1 VASVAFNQDES
12 LAVAGSWDGTIRWW
26 DVTSG
31 RQQGSYVVGNYL
43 NDIALNPTNNTIF
56 IGAWTPSLLVYDL
69 DTQSIVHEFPDVDGD
84 WIESVAVNA
93 DGTRGLATL
102 NNNAAVGLFDLE
114 TGEKLNEF
122 PIADEYIR
130 SVEFSPDGTMAAA
143 GGTTGKLYLIDLQTG
158 DVRVLTGHSPVAGYS
173 AAFSP
178 DGKTLAS
185 AGADFL
191 VRLWDVA
198 SGEQTD
204 ILAGHNNEVNDVRF
218 STDGT
223 HLITASSDETI
234 RLWDI
239 ATSEVIYTLYATG
252 SPVTSAALNMN
263 EERVLFGSTDWVV
276 RLWQPVRVDDLTRW
290 AQENRQIPALSCI
303 ERTQYRI
310 KPLCADN

>member
-1 VASVAFNQDES
+1 
-12 LAVAGSWDGTIRWW
+12 
-26 DVTSG
+26 
-31 RQQGSYVVGNYL
+31 
-43 NDIALNPTNNTIF
+43 
-56 IGAWTPSLLVYDL
+56 
-69 DTQSIVHEFPDVDGD
+69 
-84 WIESVAVNA
+84 
-93 DGTRGLATL
+93 
-102 NNNAAVGLFDLE
+102 
-114 TGEKLNEF
+114 
-122 PIADEYIR
+122 
-130 SVEFSPDGTMAAA
+130 MAAA

-204 ILAGHNNEVNDVRF
+204 ILAGHNNEVHDVRF